1 MFDYET
7 LKILWWALIGLLLIG
22 FAIMDGFDL
31 GAAMLLRYVGRTDD
45 ERRVVTNSVGPTWD
59 GNQVWLVLGA
69 GAVFAAWPMV
79 YATAFSTLYPAML
92 AALFAL
98 FFRPTGF
105 EYRSKLSSARW
116 RGFWDWGLTVG
127 GLMPALIFGIA
138 FGLLFTGLHFHFD
151 REMRI
156 VSDGG
161 ILDEITAFSLLSGL
175 VSVAMLA
182 MHGAAF
188 LNTKTRD
195 LVQQRA
201 RTALRLASRVF
212 VALFA
217 LAGLWI
223 AFGIDGHHV
232 ERIGDVGTALPPTGK
247 SVGLGT
253 GGWLDN
259 FRDWP
264 LFWLAPIVGLGG
276 GWLAGRLAERPRMAF
291 VCSAAALAGVILT
304 AGLALF
310 PFMLPSAS
318 LPDHGLT
325 VWDASSSQRSLGLM
339 LLATAIFM
347 PLIVAYTAWV
357 YRVLRGPIRLED
369 VRRNDYGSY

>member
-7 LKILWWALIGLLLIG
+7 LKIIWWALIGVLLIG

-31 GAAMLLRYVGRTDD
+31 GAAVLLRYVGRTDD

-105 EYRSKLSSARW
+105 EYRSKLASERW

-127 GLMPALIFGIA
+127 GLVPALVFGIA
-138 FGLLFTGLHFHFD
+138 FGLLFTGLPFHYD
-151 REMRI
+151 DEMRI

-161 ILDEITAFSLLSGL
+161 LLDALSAFSILSGL
-175 VSVAMLA
+175 VSVAMLT

-188 LNTKTRD
+188 LNMKTRGE
-195 LVQQRA
+195 VQRRA
-201 RTALRLASRVF
+201 RTALTVSAKVF
-212 VALFA
+212 LGLFA
-217 LAGLWI
+217 MAGIWVGL
-223 AFGIDGHHV
+223 GLDGQHIEH
-232 ERIGDVGTALPPTGK
+232 IGDIGTALPPTSK
-247 SVGLGT
+247 TVALTS
-253 GGWLDN
+253 GGWLTN
-259 FRDWP
+259 FGTWP
-264 LFWLAPIVGLGG
+264 WMSLAPLLALAG
-276 GWLAGRLAERPRMAF
+276 GWLAMRYAERPRTAF
-291 VCSAAALAGVILT
+291 LCSAMTQAGVILT

-318 LPDHGLT
+318 LPAHGLT
-325 VWDASSSQRSLGLM
+325 AWDAGSSQRSLGLM

-347 PLIVAYTAWV
+347 PLIIAYTGWV
-357 YRVLRGPIRLED
+357 YRVLRGPVRIED